1 MIDRTVVWVDPGK
14 DTGIAAWH
22 PRWHKA
28 TCWEAGFEMAGDI
41 IEYVCGAYG
50 QPLVG
55 WETFHV
61 NPKTPPA
68 DAHHA
73 IEMIGVTRRAA
84 IKNGCTILTAASPD
98 QRKVATPAMLKAL
111 GWWVAGKDDAQSAL
125 QHLLAWLLRENHLPD
140 REAGILAELR
150 SRSGR

>member
-1 MIDRTVVWVDPGK
+1 MWVDPGK

-22 PRWHKA
+22 PRWDRA
-28 TCWEAGFEMAGDI
+28 FVWEYEFERAGDM
-41 IEYVCGAYG
+41 IEYICRAYG

-55 WETFHV
+55 WEAFHI

-84 IKNGCTILTAASPD
+84 IKNKCVILTPADPN
-98 QRKVATPAMLKAL
+98 QRKKATPAMLKAL
-111 GWWVAGKDDAQSAL
+111 DWWLPGKDDAQSAA
-125 QHLLAWLLRENHLPD
+125 QHLLAWLLREGNLPD

-150 SRSGR
+150 SRSGG